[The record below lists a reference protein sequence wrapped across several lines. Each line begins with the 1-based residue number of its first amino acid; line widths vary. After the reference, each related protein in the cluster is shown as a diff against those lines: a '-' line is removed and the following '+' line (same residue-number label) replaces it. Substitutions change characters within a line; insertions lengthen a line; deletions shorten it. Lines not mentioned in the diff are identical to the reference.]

1 MKKILLFALVLI
13 AGTTN
18 IFSMEAPE
26 FTLDLTDVNDSGYDS
41 DDDQYLN
48 DIPAKKELASNLI
61 ENKINKLDNLL
72 NNVTSMLKLQ
82 EDLTKKDTDLTIDT
96 KKRIDKTIKKIAK
109 KINFTEKVLVK
120 DELKELF
127 DPNFQ
132 QSVQT
137 RLTLAKEFSEA
148 LTDRYEQLIKKL
160 EEKSFAEKAGS
171 YLLNNT
177 IQLLKNIK
185 AFVFSKKGMVTIGVA
200 CAAILVLAFVLNQY
214 FGFVI
219 GLTVDFAKIGNY
231 FVWLGEKI
239 TDAAKDLG
247 NGAVT
252 IGKKLIE
259 YGKLCLQYAIVKP
272 AAYIKGKTTHFGKAT
287 YNYLQAYLCESKKN
301 GIQHRIGLLE
311 KTGEIL
317 ITESNRLL
325 AEAKSL
331 KERLNHLTCAQ
342 QS

>member
-1 MKKILLFALVLI
+1 MLI
-13 AGTTN
+13 AGTAN

-26 FTLDLTDVNDSGYDS
+26 YTLNLADVDDSNWDS
-41 DDDQYLN
+41 DDEDNLN
-48 DIPAKKELASNLI
+48 DIPGKKELASNLI

-82 EDLTKKDTDLTIDT
+82 EDLTKNDSNLNIDT

-109 KINFTEKVLVK
+109 KINFTEKALAK
-120 DELKELF
+120 EELKELF
-127 DPNFQ
+127 DQDFQ
-132 QSVQT
+132 KNTQNK
-137 RLTLAKEFSEA
+137 LELAKDYSEA
-148 LTDRYEQLIKKL
+148 LTTRYEQLIKKL

-185 AFVFSKKGMVTIGVA
+185 SFVFSKKGILTIGVA

-231 FVWLGEKI
+231 FVLLGKKI
-239 TDAAKDLG
+239 IDAAKDLG
-247 NGAVT
+247 NGAVA

-259 YGKLCLQYAIVKP
+259 YGKLCLQYALIKP
-272 AAYIKGKTTHFGKAT
+272 AGYIKDKTTYFGKAT
-287 YNYLQAYLCESKKN
+287 YDYLQAYLCESKKN
-301 GIQHRIGLLE
+301 RLQHKIGLLE
-311 KTGEIL
+311 RASQTL
-317 ITESNRLL
+317 IKQSTRLL
-325 AEAKSL
+325 DETNNLKKSL
-331 KERLNHLTCAQ
+331 HQLTCAQ